1 LASSRAR
8 STFRANL
15 PFFLMCAGLVELCS
29 YAHMFTRRVSGAD
42 DAEDTAAQG
51 DAEDAAD
58 QSETSASG
66 STAVWLCLG

>member
-1 LASSRAR
+1 
-8 STFRANL
+8 
-15 PFFLMCAGLVELCS
+15 MCAGLVELCS

-42 DAEDTAAQG
+42 DAEDTDAQG
-51 DAEDAAD
+51 DAEGAAD